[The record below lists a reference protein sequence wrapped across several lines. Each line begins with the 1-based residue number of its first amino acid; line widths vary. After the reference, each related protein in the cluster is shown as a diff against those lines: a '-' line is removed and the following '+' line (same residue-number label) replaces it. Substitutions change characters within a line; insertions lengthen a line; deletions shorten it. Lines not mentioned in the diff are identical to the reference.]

1 MFVPGID
8 HLLYAVLLMA
18 AEYIHIHFSV
28 RRRCFY
34 LRASATITAVS
45 LISLL
50 LPEAQGALWAVPFNF
65 LVRAV
70 LFGMTV
76 LGWALCYEVDLFYAV
91 SRCLFGYLTYSAAH
105 VFTLFFTETFQL
117 TGAAYYGVLA
127 GTFTVIYAI
136 FAVFSLRRVSRGMKP
151 ARWKY
156 QIAGVLALVTAAF
169 SYISMD
175 IHWEY
180 IDDYLLP
187 AYLFIVY
194 LCLML
199 LHIFA
204 DEKHL
209 HDDYE
214 MIKQLM
220 EKEARQYEV
229 SKELIDRINQK
240 AHDLKYQ
247 IRHLSTA
254 GGSEALQELEEAIDV
269 YDTGYKTGN
278 DALDV
283 IMTEKSQQC
292 RKYHIRV
299 ACILDGEKLSAMEP
313 RDIYSL
319 VGNILD
325 NAIEA
330 VQQLPDEDMRV
341 INLSVKQEFGMVRI
355 RAENYYAGRR
365 SFQNDL
371 PLTTKEDKLW
381 HGYGTKSILTIA
393 EKYGGTAE
401 FSAENG
407 IFTVNVLLPASP
419 NPPDDI

>member
-28 RRRCFY
+28 RRSCFY
-34 LRASATITAVS
+34 LRASATVAVIS

-50 LPEAQGALWAVPFNF
+50 LPEAQGPIWAVPFNF
-65 LVRAV
+65 FVRAA

-76 LGWALCYEVDLFYAV
+76 LGSALCYEVDLFYAV

-105 VFTLFFTETFQL
+105 VFTLLFTKTFGL
-117 TGAAYYGVLA
+117 AGAAYYAVLA
-127 GTFTVIYAI
+127 GIFTVTYAI
-136 FAVFSLRRVSRGMKP
+136 FAVFSVRRVASGMKP
-151 ARWKY
+151 VRWKY
-156 QIAGVLALVTAAF
+156 QIVGVLFLVMAAF
-169 SYISMD
+169 SYISME

-180 IDDYLLP
+180 TAEYLLP

-194 LCLML
+194 LCLLL

-229 SKELIDRINQK
+229 SKDLIDRINQK

-247 IRHLSTA
+247 IRHLSA
-254 GGSEALQELEEAIDV
+254 ADGSEVLQELEETIDA

-278 DALDV
+278 DAVDV

-292 RKYHIRV
+292 RKNHIRI
-299 ACILDGEKLSAMEP
+299 ACIIDGEKLSIMEP

-319 VGNILD
+319 LGNILD

-330 VQQLPDEDMRV
+330 VLQLPDEDMRV

-365 SFQNDL
+365 SFENAL
-371 PLTTKEDKLW
+371 PLTTKADHLW
-381 HGYGTKSILTIA
+381 HGYGTRSILTIA

-401 FSAENG
+401 FSTEKD
-407 IFTVNVLLPASP
+407 IFTVNVLVPASSELTD
-419 NPPDDI
+419 NT